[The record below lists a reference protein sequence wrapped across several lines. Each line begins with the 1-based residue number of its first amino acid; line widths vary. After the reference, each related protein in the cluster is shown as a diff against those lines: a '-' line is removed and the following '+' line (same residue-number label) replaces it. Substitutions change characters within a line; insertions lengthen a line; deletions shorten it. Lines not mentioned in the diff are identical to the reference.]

1 MLDVRDDKMLEVA
14 MKAILNDPEDTLKL
28 GDQARDWIIDYHSA
42 DRVCEIQLSG
52 YNKLLDKNL
61 EKVA

>member
-1 MLDVRDDKMLEVA
+1 MTAV
-14 MKAILNDPEDTLKL
+14 LNDPEDTQKL

-42 DRVCEIQLSG
+42 DRVCEIQLEA